1 MAPGGISTRKAGDG
15 GRWGV
20 FLEIVILVA
29 LGVLVG
35 IFLVCRKGCR
45 PEDTAD
51 EEPPRTG
58 T

>member
-1 MAPGGISTRKAGDG
+1 M
-15 GRWGV
+15 

-45 PEDTAD
+45 PEDAAD
-51 EEPPRTG
+51 EGPPRTG